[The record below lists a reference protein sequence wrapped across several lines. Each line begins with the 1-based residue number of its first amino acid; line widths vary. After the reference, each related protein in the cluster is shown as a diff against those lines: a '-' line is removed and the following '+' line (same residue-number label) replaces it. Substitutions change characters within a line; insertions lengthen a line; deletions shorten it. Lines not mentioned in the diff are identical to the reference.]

1 MYEEYVLTVG
11 DFDERIFLGEDADL
25 EIGTPAKV
33 GPGPSICDGYY
44 DRINTLQQHVQNVS
58 HWLGPL
64 VVSIGMMFIKYV
76 FSRILLSLR
85 TPAGVCMN
93 LLS

>member
-58 HWLGPL
+58 HWLGP
-64 VVSIGMMFIKYV
+64 VVSVGMMFIKCV
-76 FSRILLSLR
+76 FSCTVVIVRSCKF
-85 TPAGVCMN
+85 VYE
-93 LLS
+93 

>member
-1 MYEEYVLTVG
+1 MQIKWWMFRKEINRVYEEYVLTVG

-64 VVSIGMMFIKYV
+64 VVSAGRMFIKCV
-76 FSRILLSLR
+76 H
-85 TPAGVCMN
+85 
-93 LLS
+93 